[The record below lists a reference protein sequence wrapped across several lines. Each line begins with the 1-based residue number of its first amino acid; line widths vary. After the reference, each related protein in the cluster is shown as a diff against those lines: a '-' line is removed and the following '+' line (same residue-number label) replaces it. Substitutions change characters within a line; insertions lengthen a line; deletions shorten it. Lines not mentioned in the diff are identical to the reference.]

1 MKRIFATCLL
11 AVAVALG
18 ASAQNAGDVL
28 LARVPGVVNG
38 VGTVIMAFLPG
49 MMMKYVSPAL
59 GRFF

>member
-28 LARVPGVVNG
+28 NKTIAVNAHTKTPMLNLIF
-38 VGTVIMAFLPG
+38 VYT
-49 MMMKYVSPAL
+49 KE
-59 GRFF
+59 